1 MWGWLFL
8 IVPAL
13 SVWCTVV
20 LLRRGNTGTI
30 DHEVGGVAEQ
40 AKTASDAI
48 MYRNSG
54 GPGPL

>member
-1 MWGWLFL
+1 MWGWLL

-13 SVWCTVV
+13 LGIWCTVA
-20 LLRRGNTGTI
+20 LIRRGNTGTI

-40 AKTASDAI
+40 AKTMSDAI
-48 MYRNSG
+48 KYRNSH